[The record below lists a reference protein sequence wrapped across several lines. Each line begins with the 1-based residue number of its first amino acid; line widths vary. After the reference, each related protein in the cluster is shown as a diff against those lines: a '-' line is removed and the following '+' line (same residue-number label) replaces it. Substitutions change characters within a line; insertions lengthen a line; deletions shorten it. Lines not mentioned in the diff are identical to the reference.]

1 VNDRPEVR
9 RVRHETRRRRLTVR
23 EVQHLTPKMIQVTLE
38 GDDLAGFVSMGFDDH
53 VKVFFPAPGSD
64 ELVLPTMGPDGPIF
78 AEGAPRPALRD
89 YTPRRYDAAA
99 GVLHLDFAI
108 HDAGPATTWAVQ
120 AKPGLPLGVGG
131 PRGSFI
137 IPTEFDWH
145 LLIGDET
152 ALPAIGR
159 RLEELPRDTRA
170 LVVAE
175 VDGPEEEQ
183 KLSSAAPFEVIWVH
197 RNRVSAGSGGV
208 SGNAADVGS
217 LAVARSVPGAGDPT
231 LLLERLRSVQFPTGD
246 YFAWIAAE
254 TQVARALRQYLVTER
269 STNKHWVKAAGYW
282 RRGAAAT
289 HDKIED

>member
-1 VNDRPEVR
+1 MTDRPEVR
-9 RVRHETRRRRLTVR
+9 RVRHETRRRNLTVR
-23 EVQHLTPKMIQVTLE
+23 EVQHLTPKMIRVTLE

-53 VKVFFPAPGSD
+53 VKVFFPPPGSA

-108 HDAGPATTWAVQ
+108 HDAGPATTWAEH
-120 AKPGLPLGVGG
+120 AKPGQPLGVGG

-137 IPTEFDWH
+137 IPTQFDWH

-159 RLEELPRDTRA
+159 RLEELPHDTRA

-175 VDGPEEEQ
+175 VDGPAEEQ
-183 KLSSAAPFEVIWVH
+183 KFSSAAQFEVIWVH
-197 RNRVSAGSGGV
+197 RDSET
-208 SGNAADVGS
+208 
-217 LAVARSVPGAGDPT
+217 AGDPKF
-231 LLLERLRSVQFPTGD
+231 LLERLQSVKFPAGD

-282 RRGAAAT
+282 RRGAAAS